1 MDFGT
6 NEFVASIAGRQEE
19 INPEFAELAREA
31 LKGHEGRK
39 PRPEWMSPSSSLSYI
54 QLYIGEEEASG

>member
-6 NEFVASIAGRQEE
+6 NEFVASIAGRQE

-31 LKGHEGRK
+31 LNRHEGRK
-39 PRPEWMSPSSSLSYI
+39 PRPEWMSPSSLSYI